1 MGVVAD
7 GGDVQEQSTEAAGAG
22 ATGGGAVR
30 AGPGADTGAAGGQ
43 AADGAADAPAPGS
56 GTPCAAFRPRC
67 GPVWARHNATVARAG
82 AAGARCGSLVAP
94 PGAEAGGLSDS
105 GEVTGKM
112 PGKTNET
119 PCCRGCGVALR
130 PAVLMFGDDDPAL
143 LERLRVR
150 GDAYQEWEE
159 QMEAA
164 VSCSGGGGGGGGGG
178 GSGGGDSGGDGDG
191 DGGSDSGG
199 GSGGDGNSGGG
210 GLSLVILELGCGLRV
225 PSVRGECEAVLRD
238 TRARGGAATL
248 VRVNAEP
255 EAARVDGLGHDDA
268 EATVSI
274 VGTALSVL
282 RLIDAAIAD
291 DATGERTP

>member
-7 GGDVQEQSTEAAGAG
+7 GGDVQEQPTEAAGAG
-22 ATGGGAVR
+22 AGA
-30 AGPGADTGAAGGQ
+30 GAAAAAAAGGQ

-94 PGAEAGGLSDS
+94 PEAEAGGLSDS
-105 GEVTGKM
+105 GEVTGE
-112 PGKTNET
+112 TNET

-255 EAARVDGLGHDDA
+255 EAARVDGLRHGDA

>member
-1 MGVVAD
+1 MGVVAE
-7 GGDVQEQSTEAAGAG
+7 GGDVQEQPTEAAGAG
-22 ATGGGAVR
+22 AGA
-30 AGPGADTGAAGGQ
+30 GAAAAAAAGGQ

-56 GTPCAAFRPRC
+56 GTPCAAFRARC

-105 GEVTGKM
+105 GEVTGEVT
-112 PGKTNET
+112 GETNET
-119 PCCRGCGVALR
+119 PCCRGCCVALR

-199 GSGGDGNSGGG
+199 GSGGGGNSGGG

-255 EAARVDGLGHDDA
+255 AAARVDGLGHGDA

-291 DATGERTP
+291 DATGVRT